1 MTMNYEIG
9 KRVRKIRLQKGIS
22 QEQFGELIGIK
33 KAAVSKIENGDNSL
47 SRSNLISIC
56 KQFNINEEWLLY
68 GKGEM
73 FIPTSR
79 ENEIRAFFE
88 NALSSDT
95 DLAKIQRKFI
105 NTLISLDKEEWIVLD
120 RFMKKYHFNQK

>member
-1 MTMNYEIG
+1 MNYEIG

-33 KAAVSKIENGDNSL
+33 KAAVSKIENADNSL

-88 NALSSDT
+88 NAMSSDT

>member
-1 MTMNYEIG
+1 
-9 KRVRKIRLQKGIS
+9 
-22 QEQFGELIGIK
+22 
-33 KAAVSKIENGDNSL
+33 
-47 SRSNLISIC
+47 
-56 KQFNINEEWLLY
+56 
-68 GKGEM
+68 M
-73 FIPTSR
+73 FIPESR

-120 RFMKKYHFNQK
+120 RFMKNYHFNQK